1 LKQNICQK
9 VITIKNIV
17 IAKTHCGRQL
27 TEIKLSKA
35 LIFPISIYWLGLR
48 TSFCLKQIFG
58 ENTRFESIRHLL
70 EEMLHSK
77 INRTRKTCKWIL
89 IC

>member
-1 LKQNICQK
+1 MDERIKIENSKSEKQKAFRFEAILKQNICQK

-35 LIFPISIYWLGLR
+35 LIFPISIY
-48 TSFCLKQIFG
+48 
-58 ENTRFESIRHLL
+58 
-70 EEMLHSK
+70 
-77 INRTRKTCKWIL
+77 
-89 IC
+89 